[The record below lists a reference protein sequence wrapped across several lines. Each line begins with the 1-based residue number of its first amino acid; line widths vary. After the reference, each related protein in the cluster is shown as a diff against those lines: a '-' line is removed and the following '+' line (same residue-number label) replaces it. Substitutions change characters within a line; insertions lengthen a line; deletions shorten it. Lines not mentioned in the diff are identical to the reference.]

1 MPRFVPENV
10 GLVDY
15 GQNYA
20 ARSGGNVGADG
31 GGTDGGGGGDG
42 GSTLGGAGRG
52 VGVGAGRR
60 VLFAFSGYTA
70 PTFEPGCDQAPSFPY
85 LFPRELSIRVPAP
98 VPAFGGGG
106 AAAPRLVVSPVPELN
121 AMRGAHLAK
130 GVTHTGR
137 STPIARG
144 ATIDVIVTC
153 KATTQSTN
161 NAGASSFP
169 TTGRVVVWVLAAS
182 SEGGGSAVTV
192 DNAAGNVVAGYRGD
206 ETEGEKTGASPTS
219 TSSPPAS
226 EYLEIGYDFG
236 QEELYVD
243 HGHIGNATIRQGAP
257 LPQAHALLGVPP
269 PSPST
274 SSSSSSTSTFTSTST
289 FPSTSTS
296 SSFELF
302 RVLVDNAM
310 IETFAGG
317 VATASFVSPPGAT
330 KPADRGVMFVEATAD
345 GLACSVDVWSLALPS
360 VL

>member
-31 GGTDGGGGGDG
+31 GGTDGGGGGGDG
-42 GSTLGGAGRG
+42 GGTLGTGRG
-52 VGVGAGRR
+52 VGGGAERR

-85 LFPRELSIRVPAP
+85 LFPRGLSIRVDPAGAQQPIAVPAP

-106 AAAPRLVVSPVPELN
+106 TPPRLVVSPVPELN

-153 KATTQSTN
+153 KATTESTN
-161 NAGASSFP
+161 NAGASSP
-169 TTGRVVVWVLAAS
+169 TTGRVVVWVLAAGS
-182 SEGGGSAVTV
+182 AGGGSAVTV
-192 DNAAGNVVAGYRGD
+192 DNAADNVAGYWGV
-206 ETEGEKTGASPTS
+206 ETEGDEKAGASPTS
-219 TSSPPAS
+219 TSSPSAS

-257 LPQAHALLGVPP
+257 LPRAHALLGVPS

-274 SSSSSSTSTFTSTST
+274 SSPPSTSSSTSTSN
-289 FPSTSTS
+289 
-296 SSFELF
+296 SFELI

-345 GLACSVDVWSLALPS
+345 RLACSVDVWSLALPA